1 MLQALS
7 DAHTYLFEERERLL
21 QLQAAHDDLK
31 LQEVEDR
38 RRIQHLLALHSP
50 MEQEITYSRCA
61 CMQRLPGNRRAV
73 PCQERYAARDMH
85 GSLELEGLTSGG
97 YAVPACACSRIY
109 LRLAG
114 WQPACSDVCC
124 GPAQPHRDRVQ
135 QVVKL

>member
-21 QLQAAHDDLK
+21 QLQASHDDLK

-61 CMQRLPGNRRAV
+61 CMQCLLGDGRAA
-73 PCQERYAARDMH
+73 PCEQRGAARDMQV
-85 GSLELEGLTSGG
+85 SLELDCLMLGE
-97 YAVPACACSRIY
+97 YAVPTCAWSRKC

-114 WQPACSDVCC
+114 WQPPS
-124 GPAQPHRDRVQ
+124 H
-135 QVVKL
+135 